1 MSAGVMLAYLKQFK
15 VILWRY
21 DYALR
26 SIHAFPC
33 LPGPLRR
40 AMMVIEGDAFARGFT
55 PPLVPP
61 LRGGRPVEAFMKAP
75 PSPTGRERGWG
86 ARVMQVT
93 RQGSEY
99 G

>member
-1 MSAGVMLAYLKQFK
+1 MLLYPKQFK
-15 VILWRY
+15 VKLWRY
-21 DYALR
+21 DYTLL
-26 SIHAFPC
+26 SIHALPC

-40 AMMVIEGDAFARGFT
+40 AMLVIEGDAFAPGFN

-61 LRGGRPVEAFMKAP
+61 LRGGRHGEPFITAP

-86 ARVMQVT
+86 ARVMQVIGL
-93 RQGSEY
+93 GSEC